1 MCDCGER
8 ISTRVMWLLLTF
20 LLFFACVA
28 QAGGPRADLP
38 DGDRQPIGFT
48 GYVKDPESG
57 LYYAGA
63 RYYDPAVGRFT
74 TQDPVEG
81 NPMRPPSLHRYL
93 YAYANPTTYT
103 DSTGRQVDIEDPSA
117 AAWAL
122 GWNDEQYAEAVR
134 VDTAAREVT
143 GGIFYG
149 AGKEVVKGA
158 YSLGKWGA
166 RLVGKTLFDVGDA
179 NDIVGPVVDTIG
191 AIGDAV
197 KAGPA
202 GFVEYEARK
211 AADSDALIEQGRT
224 IEAGELYGPE
234 AVAAIS
240 GSAGVSRL
248 GRLPLG
254 AAERGAVASMAVEG
268 ASGEAILKPM
278 AVAHSN
284 GPDFIGPTIGRS
296 EFRSWEE
303 FNAEAYR
310 RYQQYVD
317 EAYEDGIRADQDG
330 LLPGNRNTRLGNM
343 VDQASRARM
352 RAWLESEGIPEGP
365 DGLVQLN
372 RWLRDPAGSGAY
384 VRPDVQV
391 PGLILDATVGNK
403 PPGATQLERNAQ
415 YSGCIPTTIVRPSK
429 LGGSYSALPCIR
441 N

>member
-8 ISTRVMWLLLTF
+8 ISTRVIWLLLAF

-28 QAGGPRADLP
+28 QAEGPRADLP
-38 DGDRQPIGFT
+38 DNDRQRIGFT

-103 DSTGRQVDIEDPSA
+103 DSTGRQVDIEDPSV

-149 AGKEVVKGA
+149 ASREVVKGA

-166 RLVGKTLFDVGDA
+166 RLVGKTLFDAGDA
-179 NDIVGPVVDTIG
+179 KDIVGPVVDTIG
-191 AIGDAV
+191 AISDAV
-197 KAGPA
+197 KAGPV
-202 GFVEYEARK
+202 GFVEHEARK
-211 AADSDALIEQGRT
+211 AVESDALIEQGRT

-234 AVAAIS
+234 AAVVI
-240 GSAGVSRL
+240 GGTAGVSRL
-248 GRLPLG
+248 GLPLG
-254 AAERGAVASMAVEG
+254 AAERGAVASIVVES
-268 ASGEAILKPM
+268 ASGEAILRPM
-278 AVAHSN
+278 TLAYS
-284 GPDFIGPTIGRS
+284 DSQTLIGPTIGRS
-296 EFRSWEE
+296 GFRSWDE

-317 EAYEDGIRADQDG
+317 EAYDDAIRAENEG
-330 LLPGNRNTRLGNM
+330 MLAGNRNTRVGNF
-343 VDQASRARM
+343 VDQTSRADM
-352 RAWLESEGIPEGP
+352 RAWLQSEGIPEGA
-365 DGLVQLN
+365 GNLVQLN
-372 RWLRDPAGSGAY
+372 RWLRNPTGSGY

-403 PPGATQLERNAQ
+403 PPGTTQIDRNAN
-415 YSGCIPTTIVRPSK
+415 YSGGKPTTVVRPSQ
-429 LGGSYSALPCIR
+429 LGGSCTVLPCSGR
-441 N
+441 